1 MKKEKLLLDRIK
13 KDIKEAKVVS
23 FDIFDT
29 LLVRP
34 YVRPTDLF
42 LHMEKALEQPGFAA
56 ERRDAER
63 RARIRHKDLEDI
75 TFDMIYE
82 EIDDE
87 FKDMKQK
94 EMDWEEMVLRANP
107 ELKQVYDYAKELG
120 KTIIITSDM
129 YMPTDFLAKVLRKNG
144 FDGWDKLYVSGDLGK
159 SKGHGSIWQLLVDDF
174 EIKNIKEILH
184 IGDNSKGDY
193 DVPNKF
199 GLSTIL
205 YQRPLGQYTERDR
218 RVANFRKQTEGN
230 LSASILIGFLCNRWM
245 QKKCNLED
253 KENYWEWLGYSYA
266 GPLHFA
272 YAKFVEKDAWEN
284 DINHVMFVAREGYI
298 QQKVFNKINPK
309 MKTSYVYAQRAIS
322 LLCSL
327 DYDPRDF
334 NFTSYLVSYCAS
346 RDESIK
352 EALQGKTLVSSA
364 DYHNFICE
372 HIDLFEKYSNSIKE
386 NYSQYLNGLVNKG
399 DNVALVADMG
409 HKFSALKLVRLF
421 VDNPVRG
428 VFFVNSGKLLDENNS
443 VFAHSQFLG
452 ETVFSKSNVKA
463 FTKNWDLVEFLMTSP
478 EHSVKEIDK
487 DGNPIYDENPS
498 DFEKKRSSVY
508 PYVVNGAMSFVEDLL
523 GVFGNDVLGIDY
535 SVIIS
540 WLNCFIDAPQK
551 KDIRNWADIY
561 FFRLIN
567 NTTASASF
575 STLFSFKDYLL
586 HPKRTK
592 AVIKNLIW
600 KTDFQKWYVNN
611 FGYCKAE
618 NNTLKE
624 KRFWGFL
631 ISKKIVTND
640 KTTIIKFG
648 GLIKKIKKAY
658 KKKIYVCGV
667 KVYEKR
673 RSLTMDDLSML
684 LNAIN
689 RENVDKISMKVS
701 RSLAV
706 FALHQKTF
714 GEFRNKHEGE
724 SIALVG
730 AGPTVK
736 FLEPLKNTRYV
747 GLNRAFLRDDVHFD
761 YLFSIDKAGLDTGKE
776 QFYDGFLKYDCIK
789 FMGDQNMGAN
799 FQIPQHILYKDD
811 KIRRYKT
818 TARFLPN
825 SFALDIDTEPLA
837 NSCSCSI
844 QAMQFILFTNPKK
857 VYVYGIDCSCAS
869 GQHFVGS
876 AVNNAARGENA
887 KAIDIQHV
895 SDWRR
900 LKNFVA
906 TYYPETEVYI
916 VNPVGLKGIFRDVY
930 TKSYLDKHPEINETE
945 VEILTEEVI

>member
-13 KDIKEAKVVS
+13 KDIKKAKVVS

-34 YVRPTDLF
+34 YVKPTDLF
-42 LHMEKALEQPGFAA
+42 LHMEKAFERPGFAE

-63 RARIRHKDLEDI
+63 RTRIRHKELEDI

-120 KTIIITSDM
+120 KTIIIVSDM
-129 YMPTDFLAKVLRKNG
+129 YMPTEFLAKVLLKNG
-144 FDGWDKLYVSGDLGK
+144 FDGWDKLYVSGYLGK

-174 EIKNIKEILH
+174 DVKNTKEILH
-184 IGDNSKGDY
+184 IGDNNRGDY

-205 YQRPLGQYTERDR
+205 YQRPLGQYTERDK

-245 QKKCNLED
+245 QKKCNFED
-253 KENYWEWLGYSYA
+253 KEDYWEWLGYNYA
-266 GPLHFA
+266 GALHFA
-272 YAKFVEKDAWEN
+272 YAKFVETDALEN
-284 DINHVMFVAREGYI
+284 DINHIMFVAREGYI
-298 QQKVFNKINPK
+298 LQKVFNKINPK

-327 DYDPRDF
+327 DYDPKDF

-346 RDESIK
+346 KDENIK
-352 EALQGKTLVSSA
+352 EALQGKTFVSSA

-372 HIDLFEKYSNSIKE
+372 HIELFEKYSNFIKE
-386 NYSQYLNGLVNKG
+386 NYSQYLNGVVNKG

-421 VDNPVRG
+421 IDNPVRG

-443 VFAHSQFLG
+443 VFAHSQFYG

-463 FTKNWDLVEFLMTSP
+463 FTKNWDLIEFLMTSP

-487 DGNPIYDENPS
+487 QGKPIYDENPS
-498 DFEKKRSSVY
+498 NFEQKRSSVY
-508 PYVVNGAMSFVEDLL
+508 PHVVNGAVSFIDDLL
-523 GVFGNDVLGIDY
+523 GLFGNYILGIDY

-540 WLNCFIDAPQK
+540 WLNCFIDEPQK
-551 KDIRNWADIY
+551 KDIKNWADIY

-575 STLFSFKDYLL
+575 STLFSIKDYLL

-592 AVIKNLIW
+592 AIIKSLIW
-600 KTDFQKWYVNN
+600 KTDFQKWYINN
-611 FGYCKAE
+611 FGYCKSG
-618 NNTLKE
+618 NNTVKE

-631 ISKKIVTND
+631 ISKKTVTND
-640 KTTIIKFG
+640 KTTIIKLG
-648 GLIKKIKKAY
+648 GLLKKIKKAY
-658 KKKIYVCGV
+658 KKKIYICGV

-673 RSLTMDDLSML
+673 KSLTIDDLSML
-684 LNAIN
+684 LNTMN
-689 RENVDKISMKVS
+689 RENIDKISMKVS
-701 RSLAV
+701 RSLTV

-724 SIALVG
+724 SVALVG

-776 QFYDGFLKYDCIK
+776 QFYDGFFNYDCIK

-799 FQIPQHILYKDD
+799 FQIPQHIIYKDD
-811 KIRRYKT
+811 KVRRYKT

-825 SFALDIDTEPLA
+825 TFALDIDTVPLA

-857 VYVYGIDCSCAS
+857 IYVYGIDCSCAS
-869 GQHFVGS
+869 GQHFTGS

-887 KAIDIQHV
+887 RAIDVQHIA
-895 SDWRR
+895 DWRR
-900 LKNFVA
+900 LKNFVK
-906 TYYPETEVYI
+906 TYYPETEIYI
-916 VNPVGLKGIFRDVY
+916 VNPVGLKGIFNDIY
-930 TKSYLDKHPEINETE
+930 TKSYLAKHPEIDENE
-945 VEILTEEVI
+945 VEILTEEVA